1 MAPVAPLLI
10 GVLIALRYIA
20 KHRSGD
26 DIKIRVGD
34 LGLFGAWVWLFLFFL
49 MVISAEHTPAEL
61 TYGILGSLALP
72 LAFPSLPARL
82 ILRWKMLNLAFWSL
96 RALGLST
103 LRMEPV
109 GGASVLLLHHHAD
122 AGAAHLDRIAQRLE
136 KVRVALPITVLA
148 WALLH
153 QRRNEEESA
162 RSLMTLLSTLPRL
175 SSADPTRI
183 YARLWLQGEAAARG
197 DWDEVDRL
205 GHCGSRRGGGDPRP
219 ARILA
224 EELHA
229 RRAGT
234 PGSRWRWG
242 FPFAV
247 LRAIDAA
254 PLLPSLPEDRSRTF
268 RLPPALASADPLA
281 RARWLSAALER
292 APQAHPAQFRQVGRA
307 WDEALR
313 DPALKARLA
322 ERAAAVGALREPEDL
337 LLDLREPARVAL
349 VARIGSER
357 PHLELGAEEGLL
369 ADALAEVREPL
380 IDRLQDLIDDLDRL
394 SATQAE
400 DWLRL
405 ARIQAL
411 TDWLYATGGVADRA
425 WLYQKVFF
433 KTLNH
438 AVDAFNVQKQT
449 PYAFV
454 AMCWLHTLAESEH
467 DQYHIDLMEENLKIP
482 LGV

>member
-1 MAPVAPLLI
+1 MP
-10 GVLIALRYIA
+10 
-20 KHRSGD
+20 HR
-26 DIKIRVGD
+26 
-34 LGLFGAWVWLFLFFL
+34 
-49 MVISAEHTPAEL
+49 
-61 TYGILGSLALP
+61 
-72 LAFPSLPARL
+72 
-82 ILRWKMLNLAFWSL
+82 
-96 RALGLST
+96 
-103 LRMEPV
+103 
-109 GGASVLLLHHHAD
+109 
-122 AGAAHLDRIAQRLE
+122 
-136 KVRVALPITVLA
+136 
-148 WALLH
+148 
-153 QRRNEEESA
+153 
-162 RSLMTLLSTLPRL
+162 
-175 SSADPTRI
+175 
-183 YARLWLQGEAAARG
+183 
-197 DWDEVDRL
+197 
-205 GHCGSRRGGGDPRP
+205 RRG
-219 ARILA
+219 L
-224 EELHA
+224 
-229 RRAGT
+229 
-234 PGSRWRWG
+234 
-242 FPFAV
+242 
-247 LRAIDAA
+247 
-254 PLLPSLPEDRSRTF
+254 
-268 RLPPALASADPLA
+268 
-281 RARWLSAALER
+281 
-292 APQAHPAQFRQVGRA
+292 
-307 WDEALR
+307 
-313 DPALKARLA
+313 
-322 ERAAAVGALREPEDL
+322 GALREPEDL

-369 ADALAEVREPL
+369 ADTLAEVREPL